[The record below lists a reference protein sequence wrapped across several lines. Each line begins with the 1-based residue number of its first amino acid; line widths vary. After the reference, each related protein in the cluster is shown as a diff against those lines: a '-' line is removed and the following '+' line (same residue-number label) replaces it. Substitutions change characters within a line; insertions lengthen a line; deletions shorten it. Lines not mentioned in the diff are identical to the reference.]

1 MGHLQNVFDSRARKC
16 HDGNNISVNVE
27 ETDKNIR
34 HIEHPQH
41 EIKRKLLILSAFS

>member
-41 EIKRKLLILSAFS
+41 EIKRKLVILSAFS